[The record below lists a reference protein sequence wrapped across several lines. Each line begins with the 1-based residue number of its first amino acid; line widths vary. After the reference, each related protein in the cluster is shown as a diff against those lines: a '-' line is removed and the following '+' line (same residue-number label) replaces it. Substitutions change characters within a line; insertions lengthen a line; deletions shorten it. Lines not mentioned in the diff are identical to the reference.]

1 MQESELFEF
10 LEEFY
15 YKYKAGTLEPE
26 TLKQLNEM
34 SPDWIERV
42 ESELAKAEDMK
53 GLEVGG
59 QKREEIYDMLHTEP
73 SAILKAL
80 DEIAMYNELD
90 DETADQISN
99 MVEMVIKLQELYDSY
114 THALKLDSFVL
125 DVPDLPFY
133 ERLEIITSKPLFEV
147 TVNIFMAINTLI
159 ELNPEL
165 NGNDSLVE
173 VWFQTANAQD
183 RLEIIEAYYKDN
195 VVPILD
201 VTN

>member
-80 DEIAMYNELD
+80 DEIAMNNELD

-114 THALKLDSFVL
+114 SHALKLENFVL
-125 DVPDLPFY
+125 DVPELAFY
-133 ERLEIITSKPLFEV
+133 ERLEIMTSKSLFEAV
-147 TVNIFMAINTLI
+147 LNLFNSINTLI
-159 ELNPEL
+159 ELDSSL
-165 NGNDSLVE
+165 NGSDALVT
-173 VWFQTANAQD
+173 VWFETANAQD
-183 RLEIIEAYYKDN
+183 RLEIIEKYYKEN
-195 VVPILD
+195 VPES
-201 VTN
+201 